1 MKITKASIEA
11 AAIRIAPYIHN
22 TPIMTSKSINA
33 LSGLDLY
40 FKCENFQKIGAFKIR
55 GGMNA
60 SLQLTK
66 EQLEKGVA
74 THSSGNHAQALAF
87 AAKML
92 GIKAYIVMP
101 ESSPQVKV
109 NAVRGY
115 GAEVTI
121 CASNQ
126 AARESTLQAIVDQ
139 TGATFIHPYDNDE
152 VITGQATCVKEI
164 IEAIPDIDIVVTPVG
179 GGGLLSGTCLG
190 AHYFKPGLKVFAGEP
205 EGAADAVL
213 SIQSGKVEKAPFV
226 NTIADGLLTTLSER
240 TLEIIQA
247 HVADILLVSEDEIKA
262 ALRLVYE
269 RMKIIIE
276 PSCAV
281 PLAAVLKNAHLF
293 KDKKVGIILTGG
305 NVDLS
310 KFKEWF

>member
-109 NAVRGY
+109 NAVKGY